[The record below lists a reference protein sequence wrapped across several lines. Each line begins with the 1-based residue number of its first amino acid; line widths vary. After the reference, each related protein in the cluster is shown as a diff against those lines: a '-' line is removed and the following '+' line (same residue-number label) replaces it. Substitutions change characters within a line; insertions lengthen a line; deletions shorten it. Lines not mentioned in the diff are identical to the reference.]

1 MNKCNQCCPPCTPC
15 CECSCMPIICPT
27 GPTGPQGVI
36 GPTGPQGPAGQS
48 AFEAAQ
54 QGGYTGTQ
62 SAFYTSLANISNA
75 ILSTTIR
82 ANDVVTMAQYQNLI
96 SLGQIDPH
104 TAYDIIE
111 EQV

>member
-1 MNKCNQCCPPCTPC
+1 MYPLLRVFMHAHHLSHRTYW
-15 CECSCMPIICPT
+15 PT
-27 GPTGPQGVI
+27 RC

-82 ANDVVTMAQYQNLI
+82 ANEVVTMAQYQNLI